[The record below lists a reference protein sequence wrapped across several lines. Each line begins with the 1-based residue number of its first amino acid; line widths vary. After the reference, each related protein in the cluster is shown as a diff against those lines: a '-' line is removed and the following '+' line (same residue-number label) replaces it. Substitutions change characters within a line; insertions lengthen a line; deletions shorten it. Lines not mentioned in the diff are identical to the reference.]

1 MEELKELRFGDN
13 EVALNNNLV
22 KSSILPQ
29 SSKELSRNVKIQ
41 GGCPGN
47 TVGVS
52 LLTEGRDAREAAN
65 LLRGIPCGARGT
77 SCPDQLARAID
88 AELAALPNPAG
99 T

>member
-1 MEELKELRFGDN
+1 MSFHPFQN
-13 EVALNNNLV
+13 TC
-22 KSSILPQ
+22 
-29 SSKELSRNVKIQ
+29 SKGAFFDIDAEGKLRNVKIQ

-52 LLTEGRDAREAAN
+52 MLTEGRDAREAAN

-88 AELAALPNPAG
+88 AELAASAPLPTPAG